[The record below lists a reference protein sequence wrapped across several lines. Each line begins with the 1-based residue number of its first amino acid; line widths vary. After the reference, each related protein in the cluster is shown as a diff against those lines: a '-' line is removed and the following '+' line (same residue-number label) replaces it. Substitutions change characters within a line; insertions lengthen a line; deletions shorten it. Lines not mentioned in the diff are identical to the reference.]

1 MLNHNQR
8 TMEDQKNQPS
18 GSNLYHS
25 PIQMNLPNSN
35 TILVLG
41 ILSLVF
47 CWWHI
52 LSIAGIVLSIVTLSM
67 TNKELSLF
75 YTRPNDFTLSS
86 LNNVKAGRI
95 CAIIGLIISILVFIV
110 AVLMIIGLFA
120 LLPIWGMVE

>member
-1 MLNHNQR
+1 
-8 TMEDQKNQPS
+8 MEDQNNQPS
-18 GSNLYHS
+18 GSNYYHS

-52 LSIAGIVLSIVTLSM
+52 LSIVGIVLSIVTLSM
-67 TNKELSLF
+67 TSRELSLF

-95 CAIIGLIISILVFIV
+95 CAIIGLIISILVFVV
-110 AVLMIIGLFA
+110 ALLMIIGLFA

>member
-1 MLNHNQR
+1 
-8 TMEDQKNQPS
+8 MEDQNNQPS
-18 GSNLYHS
+18 GSNFYHA
-25 PIQMNLPNSN
+25 PLQMNLPNSN

-52 LSIAGIVLSIVTLSM
+52 LSIVGIVLSIVTLSM

-95 CAIIGLIISILVFIV
+95 CAIIGLIISILVFVV
-110 AVLMIIGLFA
+110 ALLMIIGLFA

>member
-1 MLNHNQR
+1 
-8 TMEDQKNQPS
+8 MEENSNQPA
-18 GSNLYHS
+18 GGNFYHS
-25 PIQMNLPNSN
+25 PLQVNLPNSN

-52 LSIAGIVLSIVTLSM
+52 FSIVGIVLSIVTLSLAR
-67 TNKELSLF
+67 KELFMF
-75 YTRPNDFTLSS
+75 YTQPHTFTLSS

-110 AVLMIIGLFA
+110 ALLMIIGFFTI
-120 LLPIWGMVE
+120 LPIWGMVD